1 MKILVLAAHPNIEQ
15 SRVNKRWIAELRK
28 YPDEITVQELYPT
41 YPDHVIDVK
50 NEQNLLAQHE
60 RVVLQFPIQWYSMPA
75 LLKQWLDDVVTT
87 SWLFSTGGKAVAG
100 TELALALSIGGDEAS
115 YQSGGLIGYT
125 ISELVRPLQVFANQ
139 TGMIFL
145 PHYKFY
151 GAIKATDEQ
160 IEHSA
165 RDYLTHITSPD
176 LNPQVVRKRMLDAM
190 MKTGSA
196 Q

>member
-1 MKILVLAAHPNIEQ
+1 MRILVLAAHPSIEQ
-15 SRVNKRWIAELRK
+15 SRVNKRWLAELRK
-28 YPDEITVQELYPT
+28 HPDQITVQELYAT
-41 YPDHVIDVK
+41 YPDHAIDVE
-50 NEQNLLAQHE
+50 NEQNLLAEHD

-87 SWLFSTGGKAVAG
+87 SWLFGTGGKAIAG
-100 TELALALSIGGDEAS
+100 TELVLALSIGGDESS

-160 IEHSA
+160 IDNSA
-165 RDYLTHITSPD
+165 RGYLAHITSPD
-176 LNPQVVRKRMLDAM
+176 LNPQIVRKRMLDAM
-190 MKTGSA
+190 MKASSA